1 MLVNVLL
8 NFEIYIQRNSKL
20 VFKMRP
26 INKKTKTVTKIK
38 FHPIFKMLTIHEKLN
53 TVKINNS
60 PSE

>member
-38 FHPIFKMLTIHEKLN
+38 FPPIFKILTIHEN
-53 TVKINNS
+53 WI
-60 PSE
+60 P